1 MDSVSRAGLS
11 LTRVGVREDGA
22 EGWILDKNSPS
33 LSSLLPLS
41 TPTPP
46 PSETK
51 LISQIDEDRPG
62 REKPR
67 CVSYIS
73 NSRGSSQIGRRL
85 KGKIVGVDRKISGL
99 RLSPGPAC
107 LAPDTE
113 MMSPLSVAGQPPRII
128 PRRVTAAPGLQ
139 PLNK

>member
-1 MDSVSRAGLS
+1 MYPPSFAGWVYGIYWIYGIRATTELPQSTADSISRDVLS
-11 LTRVGVREDGA
+11 LTSVGVREDGA
-22 EGWILDKNSPS
+22 EGWILDKAPPP

-41 TPTPP
+41 TPTAP

-85 KGKIVGVDRKISGL
+85 KGKIVGVHRKISGIS
-99 RLSPGPAC
+99 LSPGPAC
-107 LAPDTE
+107 LAPDT
-113 MMSPLSVAGQPPRII
+113 
-128 PRRVTAAPGLQ
+128 
-139 PLNK
+139 K

>member
-1 MDSVSRAGLS
+1 MDSIGRAVHS
-11 LTRVGVREDGA
+11 LTSVGVREDGA
-22 EGWILDKNSPS
+22 EGWILDKTSPP

-41 TPTPP
+41 TPTAP

-85 KGKIVGVDRKISGL
+85 KGKIVGVHRKISGL
-99 RLSPGPAC
+99 SLSPGPAC
-107 LAPDTE
+107 LAPDT
-113 MMSPLSVAGQPPRII
+113 
-128 PRRVTAAPGLQ
+128 
-139 PLNK
+139 K